1 MNLFNIIHVTVV
13 IVERK
18 SLKLIFFKFY
28 IKLTIL
34 RDRLNKLEI
43 LSSEMLE
50 LINYKIL
57 IVELC
62 FRSKC

>member
-18 SLKLIFFKFY
+18 SLRLNFFKFY

-34 RDRLNKLEI
+34 WDRLNKLEI

-62 FRSKC
+62 FSSKC